1 MRAPYVVRPD
11 LARDHTSNVAQNAQ
25 VRAIAAKHGLT
36 LDQAR
41 KLSQEIHRAKRSAA
55 YDLDI
60 DGNLFTADIEDM
72 ARAIKNEDAR

>member
-1 MRAPYVVRPD
+1 
-11 LARDHTSNVAQNAQ
+11 LGRDHTSNVAQNAQ

-60 DGNLFTADIEDM
+60 GGNLFPADIEDM
-72 ARAIKNEDAR
+72 ARAIKNEDAS